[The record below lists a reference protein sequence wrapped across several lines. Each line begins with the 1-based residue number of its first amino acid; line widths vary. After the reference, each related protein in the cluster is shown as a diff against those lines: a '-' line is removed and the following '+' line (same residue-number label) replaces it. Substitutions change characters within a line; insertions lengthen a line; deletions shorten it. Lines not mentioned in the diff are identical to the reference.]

1 MMSFVSYQ
9 KVLKVLQALKKEK
22 VSVTMEN
29 LLQILQRKKLRI
41 QLLANGQIIKERLL
55 FMFMMKNT
63 QVEMKFQ
70 ILLKVIFESTL
81 PSSGY
86 LFITKG
92 MQQCKLLT
100 RMRKKLVNGRLDRTS
115 KHKKALC
122 LPMYAQKTYSRF
134 VIRNAGNK
142 TVT

>member
-1 MMSFVSYQ
+1 MSFVSYQ

-22 VSVTMEN
+22 ASVTMEN
-29 LLQILQRKKLRI
+29 LLQILQSKKQRN

-63 QVEMKFQ
+63 QVKMKFQ
-70 ILLKVIFESTL
+70 ILLKVIFESI

-92 MQQCKLLT
+92 MQQYKLLT
-100 RMRKKLVNGRLDRTS
+100 RMLKKLVNGRLDRTS

-122 LPMYAQKTYSRF
+122 LLMYAQKTYFRF